1 MEKRASS
8 DAYVHVHTILAREV
22 DDMMDNGVRA
32 HPLLRGMYGDSAAQR
47 GASPGGDAE
56 AAHSAAR
63 KRRVEFAAEASGA
76 KRQTYS
82 RAGRM
87 CVGTRVFR
95 YDDEERW

>member
-1 MEKRASS
+1 
-8 DAYVHVHTILAREV
+8 
-22 DDMMDNGVRA
+22 MMDNGVRA

-76 KRQTYS
+76 KRQT
-82 RAGRM
+82 
-87 CVGTRVFR
+87 
-95 YDDEERW
+95 